1 MRTKTIRAIE
11 PNAGTKAKLEKK
23 LASYFEAVTKEASR
37 AVFEALI
44 NEGVLVEAPQEVA
57 QDADAFALTLNAY
70 DLYMGRPFKLIK
82 GIAPARVEQIVSDV
96 FRKIYAHFLI
106 NRGDDAKEVSSW
118 FVRSAARSVTSSQR
132 KALTDAGISPQAIRK
147 KWTVP
152 VIKGQYLSREAAEAL
167 PTIVD
172 EMTGLITRMA
182 SEDLERVR
190 TVITQGVTGGMNL
203 SEIEKTL
210 KASKGF
216 TAARAKRVALDQSI
230 KVNQAIQRAND
241 KSLGLTEG
249 IWVHVPGR
257 YSSRHTH
264 VAMNGKRFKLDE
276 GLYDKAVD
284 RNVLPGSEPYCR
296 CIYRAVLPPELLE

>member
-57 QDADAFALTLNAY
+57 QDADAFALTLNAH

-118 FVRSAARSVTSSQR
+118 FVRSAAACPGTR
-132 KALTDAGISPQAIRK
+132 KGLEAALEELIR
-147 KWTVP
+147 
-152 VIKGQYLSREAAEAL
+152 AAEAGLL
-167 PTIVD
+167 PF
-172 EMTGLITRMA
+172 
-182 SEDLERVR
+182 SP
-190 TVITQGVTGGMNL
+190 
-203 SEIEKTL
+203 
-210 KASKGF
+210 
-216 TAARAKRVALDQSI
+216 AALAEYLR
-230 KVNQAIQRAND
+230 
-241 KSLGLTEG
+241 G
-249 IWVHVPGR
+249 
-257 YSSRHTH
+257 
-264 VAMNGKRFKLDE
+264 
-276 GLYDKAVD
+276 
-284 RNVLPGSEPYCR
+284 
-296 CIYRAVLPPELLE
+296 YRAAGCPPVSHSAAYRAAYHPAYRVGLRSLLPEELRACGI